1 MNWQDRI
8 IRDPQ
13 VLAGK
18 PIIRGTRI
26 SVELVLEMLGT
37 GWTEADLLRN
47 YPHLTHE
54 DILACLQY
62 ASASLSSISKDAS
75 LPDRR
80 PHRLPMGI
88 PRVPDAPLHPAMTN
102 AEIHAILDAEDLGE
116 YTRAIAQSS
125 VTD

>member
-8 IRDPQ
+8 ILDPQ

-26 SVELVLEMLGT
+26 AVELVLEMLGA

-47 YPHLTHE
+47 YPHLTHA

-62 ASASLSSISKDAS
+62 ASASLSSE
-75 LPDRR
+75 RVY
-80 PHRLPMGI
+80 RLP
-88 PRVPDAPLHPAMTN
+88 V
-102 AEIHAILDAEDLGE
+102 
-116 YTRAIAQSS
+116 
-125 VTD
+125 